1 MRIAVVMTVLAVVG
15 IMIVAGTVV
24 LCGTG
29 QEQQGTPPCC
39 SHLFHVFNTDDVPHE
54 VNVTVFDANVTRIR
68 VPVCTEVYRL
78 EADGDVTSFIKNDG
92 SSIKNDG
99 REYHFEISVDGEDPE
114 VLYVFHRALPLSCN
128 LRPDGAR
135 YPGSHD
141 YEQLCGARH
150 VMVPQYR
157 VRSRTNSDCFA
168 EGCRVTIAGYR

>member
-15 IMIVAGTVV
+15 IMIVAGTVI

-29 QEQQGTPPCC
+29 QEQQGGVPCC

-114 VLYVFHRALPLSCN
+114 VFVFSIARCHSLAISVRAERDIQALMITSN
-128 LRPDGAR
+128 YA
-135 YPGSHD
+135 
-141 YEQLCGARH
+141 
-150 VMVPQYR
+150 VPA
-157 VRSRTNSDCFA
+157 T
-168 EGCRVTIAGYR
+168 

>member
-15 IMIVAGTVV
+15 IMIMAGTVM

-29 QEQQGTPPCC
+29 PEQQGTPPC
-39 SHLFHVFNTDDVPHE
+39 SPHLFHVFNTDDVPHE
-54 VNVTVFDANVTRIR
+54 VNVTVFDANATRIR

-114 VLYVFHRALPLSCN
+114 VFMFSIARCHSLAISVRTECDIQALMITSN
-128 LRPDGAR
+128 YA
-135 YPGSHD
+135 
-141 YEQLCGARH
+141 
-150 VMVPQYR
+150 VPA
-157 VRSRTNSDCFA
+157 T
-168 EGCRVTIAGYR
+168 

>member
-15 IMIVAGTVV
+15 IMIMAGTVM

-29 QEQQGTPPCC
+29 PEQQGTPPC
-39 SHLFHVFNTDDVPHE
+39 SPHLFHVFNTDDVPHE
-54 VNVTVFDANVTRIR
+54 VNVTVFDANATRIR

-114 VLYVFHRALPLSCN
+114 AFAFSIARCHSLAISVRTECDIQALMITSN
-128 LRPDGAR
+128 YA
-135 YPGSHD
+135 
-141 YEQLCGARH
+141 
-150 VMVPQYR
+150 VPA
-157 VRSRTNSDCFA
+157 T
-168 EGCRVTIAGYR
+168 

>member
-99 REYHFEISVDGEDPE
+99 REYHFEISVDGEDLE
-114 VLYVFHRALPLSCN
+114 VFTFSIARCHSLAISVRTERDIQALMITSN
-128 LRPDGAR
+128 YA
-135 YPGSHD
+135 
-141 YEQLCGARH
+141 
-150 VMVPQYR
+150 VPA
-157 VRSRTNSDCFA
+157 T
-168 EGCRVTIAGYR
+168 